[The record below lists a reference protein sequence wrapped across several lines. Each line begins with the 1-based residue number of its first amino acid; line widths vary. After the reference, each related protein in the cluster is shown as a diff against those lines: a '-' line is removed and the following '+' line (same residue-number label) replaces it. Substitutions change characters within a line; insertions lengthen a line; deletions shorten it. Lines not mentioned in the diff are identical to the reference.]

1 MLLVESL
8 LGSSSAATNPYV
20 EDVFSTYLYTQDTGG
35 VNDKPLITNVGFTS
49 TDAWQSVA
57 YPSGVGLSYACAF
70 DSSGNF
76 YVTMSQSIGGVYAA
90 YVAKYTS
97 AGVNSWITQLTSS
110 ANYLVVKSI
119 RVAASG
125 SVYLGGKRSGSNLPF
140 VCKLTSAGAV
150 DWSREI
156 TGGYSNDVYM
166 DIDSSENVHIA
177 YTGSLTGKYA
187 RFNSS
192 GTQDTTVSKT
202 FSTATQTFVKGLTVD
217 SSGNIYICGS
227 YYNSSLTR
235 YTGYVIKFDSSMAL
249 QWNRGLYTAAGS
261 PSFEAVSVDSSG
273 NVYVTGVMQPAT
285 YDVVAYAKYNSSGTL
300 QWQNQLS
307 VSAVSVQGYA
317 LKSDSSGNLY
327 ITGNSGDSWS
337 IFKTNT
343 SGTVQW
349 QKSYTPIGDPSN
361 VFGRSIDIDAA
372 GNLLVAGSGSS
383 TSTIYPQ
390 ALKIS
395 QTGAS
400 SGITDYGNLADS
412 NLTSSSLSATAETV
426 SFTISAGSS
435 FSTVTYTGT
444 SATITSTL
452 ISIAASTSTG
462 GLLWLK
468 SRSAIESNILALSTS
483 SYLSSNTTGAA
494 SAASYVRALSSNGA
508 VINNNSTSNTYA
520 AWTFREQAKFFD
532 VVTYTGTGANRT
544 IAHNLGA
551 VPGCIMIK
559 RTDTTAAWAVYHR
572 SLANTQY
579 MVLNTTAAAAT
590 GATYWNSTT
599 PTSSVFSLGTS
610 TDVNASG
617 GTYVAYL
624 FAHDAGGFG
633 ASGTD
638 NVISCGS
645 FTTDGS
651 SKATVNLGYE
661 PQYVMVKRTN
671 STSDWLVF
679 DTMRGMTIDADSF
692 LKANTSEAEGAGY
705 DFIDPTSTGFTI
717 DFSLFPYASSTFI
730 YIAIRRG
737 PMKTPTT
744 GTSVFGLSARTGTG
758 ANVTVT
764 GGQTDDTILI
774 KNRGAAYPTLFSSRL
789 TGTGYL
795 IASGSSAE
803 TAAGTTIL
811 QANPWDVMDG
821 VKVGTTDSIA
831 NASANTYINYLIRRA
846 PGFFDTVCYTGTG
859 AARTISHNLGAV
871 PQLIIVKSRSLGY
884 AWEVYYGDVT
894 KLMELNSTG
903 AAFNANTLWNST
915 APTASVFSVGNNITV
930 NESTTTYI
938 AYLFGTVAGVSKV
951 GTYTGTG
958 GTTQINCGFT
968 GGARFIMIKRI
979 DAIGPW
985 YVWDT
990 ARGIV
995 AGNDPYFLLNS
1006 TAVEVTGLDFVDTYS
1021 AGFELSS
1028 AATASL
1034 NALGGNYLFL
1044 AIA

>member
-8 LGSSSAATNPYV
+8 LGSSSAPAANYI
-20 EDVFSTYLYTQDTGG
+20 EDVFSTWLYTG
-35 VNDKPLITNVGFTS
+35 
-49 TDAWQSVA
+49 
-57 YPSGVGLSYACAF
+57 
-70 DSSGNF
+70 
-76 YVTMSQSIGGVYAA
+76 
-90 YVAKYTS
+90 
-97 AGVNSWITQLTSS
+97 
-110 ANYLVVKSI
+110 
-119 RVAASG
+119 
-125 SVYLGGKRSGSNLPF
+125 
-140 VCKLTSAGAV
+140 
-150 DWSREI
+150 
-156 TGGYSNDVYM
+156 
-166 DIDSSENVHIA
+166 
-177 YTGSLTGKYA
+177 
-187 RFNSS
+187 
-192 GTQDTTVSKT
+192 
-202 FSTATQTFVKGLTVD
+202 
-217 SSGNIYICGS
+217 
-227 YYNSSLTR
+227 
-235 YTGYVIKFDSSMAL
+235 
-249 QWNRGLYTAAGS
+249 
-261 PSFEAVSVDSSG
+261 
-273 NVYVTGVMQPAT
+273 
-285 YDVVAYAKYNSSGTL
+285 
-300 QWQNQLS
+300 
-307 VSAVSVQGYA
+307 
-317 LKSDSSGNLY
+317 
-327 ITGNSGDSWS
+327 
-337 IFKTNT
+337 
-343 SGTVQW
+343 
-349 QKSYTPIGDPSN
+349 
-361 VFGRSIDIDAA
+361 
-372 GNLLVAGSGSS
+372 
-383 TSTIYPQ
+383 
-390 ALKIS
+390 
-395 QTGAS
+395 TGAS
-400 SGITDYGNLADS
+400 QTITNGVNLSSKGGLVWMKGRSGATDHALYDTARGATFDIGT
-412 NLTSSSLSATAETV
+412 NLTTAQTTQATGLTAFGTTG
-426 SFTISAGSS
+426 FTIGSLAKIN
-435 FSTVTYTGT
+435 TNAATYT
-444 SATITSTL
+444 S
-452 ISIAASTSTG
+452 
-462 GLLWLK
+462 
-468 SRSAIESNILALSTS
+468 
-483 SYLSSNTTGAA
+483 
-494 SAASYVRALSSNGA
+494 
-508 VINNNSTSNTYA
+508 
-520 AWTFREQAKFFD
+520 WTFRKQAKFFD
-532 VVTYTGTGANRT
+532 VVTYTGNGTGQNVS
-544 IAHNLGA
+544 HSLGA
-551 VPGCIMIK
+551 VPGCIIVK
-559 RTDTTAAWAVYHR
+559 RIAATSNWQVYHR
-572 SLANTQY
+572 GLTSAAYSIGINS
-579 MVLNTTAAAAT
+579 TAAQASNPT
-590 GATYWNSTT
+590 CWNSTA
-599 PTSSVFSLGTS
+599 PTSSVFTVGGNA
-610 TDVNASG
+610 DVNANGVS
-617 GTYVAYL
+617 YVAYL
-624 FAHDAGGFG
+624 FAHNAGGFG
-633 ASGTD
+633 LNGTD
-638 NVISCGS
+638 NVISCGTFNNVAS
-645 FTTDGS
+645 G
-651 SKATVNLGYE
+651 ATVNLGYE
-661 PQYVMVKRTN
+661 PQFIIFKNSSASGSWFTN
-671 STSDWLVF
+671 DS
-679 DTMRGMTIDADSF
+679 MRGMPASGGGATLQA
-692 LKANTSEAEGAGY
+692 EALNAESTGIG
-705 DFIDPTSTGFTI
+705 IGPTATGFTYQ
-717 DFSLFPYASSTFI
+717 DASFGNNADVYI

-744 GTSVFGLSARTGTG
+744 GTSVFGLNARTGTG

-951 GTYTGTG
+951 GTYTGMG